1 MATYK
6 IEDAGVGFL
15 KRKNEFLRN
24 ATLFVQTAAR
34 TFQEQVVEDTPV
46 DTGKARSN
54 WVASEGS
61 PFGGVIGP
69 YAPGSNLGRGE
80 SGNKDAAIAQAD
92 GIIKGFV
99 ASEGAVLYIANNTPY
114 IGYLNDPSATDKPST
129 QSFPNFI
136 QLALQKAADAVGG
149 KLLFLES

>member
-1 MATYK
+1 VATYK

-46 DTGKARSN
+46 DTGRARSN

-61 PFGGVIGP
+61 PFDGVIEP
-69 YAPGSNLGRGE
+69 YAPGSGLGRGE
-80 SGNKDAAIAQAD
+80 GANKEAAIAQAE
-92 GIIKGFV
+92 GIIQGFV
-99 ASEGAVLYIANNTPY
+99 AREGGVLYIANNVPY
-114 IGYLNDPSATDKPST
+114 IGYLNDPSTTNKPSH
-129 QSFPNFI
+129 QSYENFI

-149 KLLFLES
+149 KLVFVGG